1 MNNVKKTALL
11 VRRGFPNSG
20 DFIMS
25 RTLVILLQRG
35 RAFLSPPPIEEQLES
50 SSIGLGKLHWI
61 RSIGLGELQ
70 K

>member
-1 MNNVKKTALL
+1 MNNVKRKL
-11 VRRGFPNSG
+11 GFWFDGASLTVV
-20 DFIMS
+20 MS